1 VNSTMSAPL
10 LVADSGP
17 LIALARLD
25 LLAIPSQLFG
35 ALLVTATVWHEVT
48 RGPRAAEQAALSA
61 AFGSGLL
68 HLEEDPKQVPPALAE
83 MRLDEGERS
92 ALALAL
98 VLGAAVLVDERRGR
112 SCAADLGLPVVGT
125 LGLLVR
131 AREVGLLTQVR
142 PLTDALLASG
152 YFLAQPLIDRALAAV
167 GE

>member
-1 VNSTMSAPL
+1 MSAPL

-25 LLAIPSQLFG
+25 LLAIPSRLFG
-35 ALLVTATVWHEVT
+35 ELLVTATVWREVT
-48 RGPRAAEQAALSA
+48 RELRQADQVALSA
-61 AFGSGLL
+61 AFDDGLL
-68 HLEEDPKQVPPALAE
+68 LVLDDPLQIPAALAE
-83 MRLDEGERS
+83 VQLDEGERS

-98 VLGAAVLVDERRGR
+98 LRDAVVLVDERRGR
-112 SCAADLGLPVVGT
+112 ACAVDLGLSVLGT

-131 AREVGLLTQVR
+131 AREQGLVDRVR

-152 YFLAQPLIDRALAAV
+152 YFLARALVDRTLAAI